1 MIRSPRTAIDIIA
14 QNCFDRYT
22 PDPRD
27 SNTPNT
33 TSDITLHHNL
43 SITQND
49 LVSHYNSSNNNNNNY
64 SSNNNNSNNK
74 NNNNNNNNNT
84 KNNKKY

>member
-1 MIRSPRTAIDIIA
+1 MIRSPRASIDIIA
-14 QNCFDRYT
+14 QNCFDRDT

-43 SITQND
+43 SITQNH
-49 LVSHYNSSNNNNNNY
+49 LVSYYNSSNNYNNNY
-64 SSNNNNSNNK
+64 NSKYNNS
-74 NNNNNNNNNT
+74 NNNNNNNT
-84 KNNKKY
+84 KNKKKL